1 MPATYSIDPLKRV
14 VFTVFSG
21 DVAEPDIR
29 DMALRLEEDP
39 EFHPDFS
46 ELVDLSAVTDFR
58 LSAEDLQGISIC
70 DPFSSHAQRAFFSPQ
85 DLLFG
90 ICRMYEGIKG
100 GNHMATF
107 RSMTEARKWLDLY

>member
-1 MPATYSIDPLKRV
+1 MPATYSIDPQKRV

-29 DMALRLEEDP
+29 DMAVRLEGDP

-58 LSAEDLQGISIC
+58 LTAEELQGISIC
-70 DPFSSHAQRAFFSPQ
+70 DPFSNRAQRAFFSPH

-100 GNHMATF
+100 SSHMATF
-107 RSMTEARKWLDLY
+107 RSLRDARNWLDL